1 LLTQANH
8 DDAGRPIWRVLNHIR
23 ESTIKGHQHTPFG
36 SGHREQP
43 VIGNASQSL
52 ITSRHGIVA
61 SVPEN
66 RPDGVRYVLIELD
79 RWHRYAAGM
88 GTIVSRAKSA
98 AYANAAGIASLGN
111 VG

>member
-1 LLTQANH
+1 
-8 DDAGRPIWRVLNHIR
+8 VLNHIR
-23 ESTIKGHQHTPFG
+23 ESTVERHQHTAFG

-43 VIGNASQSL
+43 VIRNASQLL
-52 ITSRHGIVA
+52 ITSNRGIVA

-79 RWHRYAAGM
+79 RWHSYAAGM

-98 AYANAAGIASLGN
+98 AYAKAAGIASLGS